1 MILSGD
7 SIWMPAYSWVVR
19 AFGVIALCLVILP
32 GFGGCS
38 SDAISDLT
46 VYPVRG
52 KVLLADGKP
61 LTAGLVVFVS
71 TEIPVEFAGPIGPD
85 GSFSIMNGKKEGAP
99 KGKYVVRI
107 EPELPK
113 GLTKGRSKSKKQP
126 SFPFPFPKKYASE
139 GTSGLTVVVQAGP
152 NDLEPFQLDK

>member
-19 AFGVIALCLVILP
+19 AFGVTALCLVVLL

-38 SDAISDLT
+38 SDAIGNWT

-61 LTAGLVVFVS
+61 LTAGRVTFMSPEKAL
-71 TEIPVEFAGPIGPD
+71 EFSGPIGPD
-85 GSFSIMNGKKEGAP
+85 GSFSIMYGEKEGAP
-99 KGKYVVRI
+99 EGKYVVRI
-107 EPELPK
+107 DPELPK

-126 SFPFPFPKKYASE
+126 ALPFSKKYMDES
-139 GTSGLTVVVQAGP
+139 TSGLTVVVQAGP
-152 NDLEPFQLDK
+152 NDLEPFKLSK